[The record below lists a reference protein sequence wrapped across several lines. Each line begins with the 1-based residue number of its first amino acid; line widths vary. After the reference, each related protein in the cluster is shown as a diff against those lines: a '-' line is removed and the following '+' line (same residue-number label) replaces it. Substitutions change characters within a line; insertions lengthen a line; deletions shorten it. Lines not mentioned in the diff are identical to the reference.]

1 MLDLLRYPLVL
12 LLAAIAPLRA
22 EPVFYKDV
30 LPILQQHCQ
39 SCHRKGEIGPMP
51 LLTWEQARP
60 WAKAIRQAVSLRKM
74 PPWFADPHF
83 GQFANDPSLD
93 PEEIATI
100 QNWVDSGA
108 RAGLKTDAPPPV
120 NWPEAGVLANPT
132 LVTGMTQPFPIPAK
146 ATIPYQAF
154 VLPVRFTT
162 DTWAAAVEIRP
173 SDRSVVHH
181 AVLYVREPG
190 ATWLDKVPVT
200 ADILAVYT
208 PGAPVMQAP
217 EGMAKKIPAGSSLI
231 LQMHYTAKK
240 VDAKDR
246 TRIAMVTSSKRPR
259 YRLLTLQMMKPDL
272 RIPPGERQCR
282 ISVSGTL
289 AQDALLVSMF
299 PHMHLRGT
307 GFEYQI
313 AGGQGRLETLLKVNN
328 YDFYWQL
335 SYQLKT
341 PRLLPAGT
349 RLLFTGYYDNSAA
362 NPRNPDPSAEVTW
375 GEQSWE
381 EMLVGFF
388 DVAVAPDLDKGAYIV
403 GR

>member
-1 MLDLLRYPLVL
+1 
-12 LLAAIAPLRA
+12 
-22 EPVFYKDV
+22 
-30 LPILQQHCQ
+30 
-39 SCHRKGEIGPMP
+39 MP
-51 LLTWEQARP
+51 LLTYEEVRP
-60 WAKAIRQAVSLRKM
+60 WAKAIRQSVTLRRM

-83 GQFANDPSLD
+83 EQFANDPSLSSD
-93 PEEIATI
+93 EIKTI

-108 RAGLKTDAPPPV
+108 HAGSKTDAPPAV
-120 NWPEAGVLANPT
+120 HWPDGGALANPT
-132 LVTGMTQPFPIPAK
+132 LETAMPEPFRIPAK
-146 ATIPYQAF
+146 ATVPYQSF
-154 VLPVRFTT
+154 VLPASFTA
-162 DTWAAAVEIRP
+162 DTWVTEVEIRP
-173 SDRSVVHH
+173 SDRSIVHH

-190 ATWLDKVPVT
+190 ETWTGKVPVT

-208 PGAPVMQAP
+208 PGTPVMRAP
-217 EGMAKKIPAGSSLI
+217 EGMAKRIPAGSSLI

-246 TRIAMVTSSKRPR
+246 TRIAMTAQSERPR

-272 RIPPGERQCR
+272 RIPPGERECR
-282 ISVSGTL
+282 LSVSGTL
-289 AQDALLVSMF
+289 AHDALLVSML

-313 AGGQGRLETLLKVNN
+313 AGGQGRLETLLKINN
-328 YDFYWQL
+328 YDFNWQL
-335 SYQLKT
+335 DYQLKT

-362 NPRNPDPSAEVTW
+362 NPRNPDPTAEVTW

-388 DVAVAPDLDKGAYIV
+388 DVAVPPDTDKGAYIV